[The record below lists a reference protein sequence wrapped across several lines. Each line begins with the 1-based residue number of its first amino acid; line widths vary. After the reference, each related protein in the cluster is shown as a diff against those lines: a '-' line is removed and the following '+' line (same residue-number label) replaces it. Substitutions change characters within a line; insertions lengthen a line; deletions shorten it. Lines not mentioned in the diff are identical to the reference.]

1 MEKMLLITDA
11 LTYIEANLTEDLKTE
26 EVARKLY
33 CSKSTL
39 EKLFR
44 VVLHISI
51 KEYSIRRR
59 MSLAAREIRDNPEV
73 SFLELAV
80 KYGYGSNEA
89 FTRAFKSIWHV
100 NPSEYRKNPANFELY
115 PAMRLD
121 QELME
126 DESMKNKKKV
136 DISELYD
143 CFQERRNN
151 YIIGVDIKSL
161 IPINEIALEAGDLA
175 ILTAL
180 KRLEDA
186 CGEDDI
192 VFRIGGDEFVAL
204 TASEDEAYAE
214 KIIREVL
221 SHNNETFDYKGQEI
235 PLNLYATY
243 YKIDASNLRYA
254 ELFAKMQRQLDAVK

>member
-115 PAMRLD
+115 PAMRLE
-121 QELME
+121 QELM
-126 DESMKNKKKV
+126 
-136 DISELYD
+136 
-143 CFQERRNN
+143 
-151 YIIGVDIKSL
+151 
-161 IPINEIALEAGDLA
+161 
-175 ILTAL
+175 
-180 KRLEDA
+180 
-186 CGEDDI
+186 EDDI

-254 ELFAKMQRQLDAVK
+254 ELFAQMQRQLDAVK